1 MGSVGVRH
9 LLSSDRGLGTDR
21 GINLPVIGVAVPDRA
36 LSRPHRGARAAEEED
51 VRPLFRYLIALA
63 PFVIVFFVTVLVVAI
78 ITRQTLSRALI
89 EVLRS
94 ETLLTRS
101 WFTVIALALAV
112 SAALMLWALST
123 E

>member
-1 MGSVGVRH
+1 M
-9 LLSSDRGLGTDR
+9 
-21 GINLPVIGVAVPDRA
+21 
-36 LSRPHRGARAAEEED
+36 
-51 VRPLFRYLIALA
+51 RPLFRYLIALA
-63 PFVIVFFVTVLVVAI
+63 PFVIVFFVTVLVVEI

>member
-1 MGSVGVRH
+1 MRIVRSVAR
-9 LLSSDRGLGTDR
+9 
-21 GINLPVIGVAVPDRA
+21 NA
-36 LSRPHRGARAAEEED
+36 ARAAEDED
-51 VRPLFRYLIALA
+51 VRYLIALA
-63 PFVIVFFVTVLVVAI
+63 PFVIVLFVTVFVVAT
-78 ITRQTLSRALI
+78 ITRQTLNRALI

-101 WFTVIALALAV
+101 WFTVMALALAV